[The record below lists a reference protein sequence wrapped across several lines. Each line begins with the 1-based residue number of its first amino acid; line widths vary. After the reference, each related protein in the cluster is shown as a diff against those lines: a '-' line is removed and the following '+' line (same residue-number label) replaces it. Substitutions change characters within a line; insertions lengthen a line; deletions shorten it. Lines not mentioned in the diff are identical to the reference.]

1 MWSSQHMAVPTAVI
15 VTGSA
20 SNFQARC
27 WIYLGSKLLLEK
39 LFSSVFTKWQLRAL
53 FLALS

>member
-1 MWSSQHMAVPTAVI
+1 MWSSQHMAVSTAVI

-39 LFSSVFTKWQLRAL
+39 PFSVFTKWQLRPL